1 MDMGTVLLI
10 IIYAHLSILDIMDIM
25 VIILMLMVMVTC
37 TTMARDL
44 PLLMPMEL
52 LVMFMAM
59 PLATLV
65 QPSGDFLISILMFI
79 ISIIS
84 MVNNHLSGL
93 STNLELLQYKP
104 Y

>member
-52 LVMFMAM
+52 LVMAM

-65 QPSGDFLISILMFI
+65 QPSGDFLIFILMFI
-79 ISIIS
+79 ISIIF